1 MIERFN
7 RSLADHGAL
16 YELDGD
22 IYFARSAD
30 PAFGSVARLD
40 APTMLALAA
49 ERGGDPG
56 RPGKKDPLDP
66 LVWVAGRAGEPS
78 WASEFGAGRPGWH
91 VECAAIAAEYLG
103 ASFDVQAGGTDLAFP
118 HHEMSA
124 SHARVALG
132 GGRPAAQVFARC
144 YVHSGMVRL
153 DGEKMSKSRGNLV
166 FVSRLLAA
174 GVDPMAIRLAIL
186 AHHYAHDWDWTQEGL
201 AAAADRLARWRGAVA
216 LASAA
221 VGPWHAEVP
230 PARDVLTAVRDR
242 LADDL
247 DAPGALAA
255 VDSWTAAVVTAAGSS
270 MPGPGG
276 PVSGPGVPVPGPG
289 VPVPGPGGST
299 SGAGGLAPAAGASAD
314 LELASAGRLVSDL
327 VDALLGIAL

>member
-1 MIERFN
+1 
-7 RSLADHGAL
+7 
-16 YELDGD
+16 
-22 IYFARSAD
+22 
-30 PAFGSVARLD
+30 
-40 APTMLALAA
+40 
-49 ERGGDPG
+49 
-56 RPGKKDPLDP
+56 
-66 LVWVAGRAGEPS
+66 
-78 WASEFGAGRPGWH
+78 
-91 VECAAIAAEYLG
+91 
-103 ASFDVQAGGTDLAFP
+103 
-118 HHEMSA
+118 
-124 SHARVALG
+124 
-132 GGRPAAQVFARC
+132 VFARC

-186 AHHYAHDWDWTQEGL
+186 AHHYAHDWDWTQEGI

-221 VGPWHAEVP
+221 VGPLHAEVP
-230 PARDVLTAVRDR
+230 PARDVLAAVRDR

-255 VDSWTAAVVTAAGSS
+255 VDSWAAAVVTAAGSS

-276 PVSGPGVPVPGPG
+276 PVS
-289 VPVPGPGGST
+289 GPGGST